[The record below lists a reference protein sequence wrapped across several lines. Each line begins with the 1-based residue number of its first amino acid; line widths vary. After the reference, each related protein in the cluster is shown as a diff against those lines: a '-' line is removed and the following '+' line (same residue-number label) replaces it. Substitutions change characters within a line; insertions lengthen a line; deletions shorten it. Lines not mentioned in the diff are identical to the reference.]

1 MSPVR
6 KFLQTVGLHPLAA
19 VGLVAVDIMLF
30 GGEVGSAGVGVAVSI
45 PVGFV
50 LGLAGCLLQKFSYG
64 DNWGT
69 AIGKGLV
76 MGVLTAIPTS
86 LPSVLTGGG
95 GVLGLAKMLLPAPK
109 TPDVQ
114 IEKKP

>member
-1 MSPVR
+1 
-6 KFLQTVGLHPLAA
+6 
-19 VGLVAVDIMLF
+19 
-30 GGEVGSAGVGVAVSI
+30 
-45 PVGFV
+45 
-50 LGLAGCLLQKFSYG
+50 
-64 DNWGT
+64 
-69 AIGKGLV
+69 

-109 TPDVQ
+109 TPEVQ